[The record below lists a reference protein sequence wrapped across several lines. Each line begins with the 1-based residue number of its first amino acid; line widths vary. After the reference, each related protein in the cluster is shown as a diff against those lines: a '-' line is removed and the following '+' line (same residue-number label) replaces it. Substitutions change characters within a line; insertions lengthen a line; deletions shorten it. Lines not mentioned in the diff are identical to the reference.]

1 MYALITSK
9 LNVYLLGSNWRVKI
23 MVRSTVTASDHFLWL
38 GSLTGK
44 RWRQY
49 SRITRCMTRQ
59 EWKVYS
65 NGVLIISNLLLCEF
79 ALFYGLEFHLLW
91 MRNGLFCLYF
101 LKNTSHWKMLQI
113 LASILLSV
121 WWTVCLWKLKVFLKL
136 HAKERLCIAPIRLNF
151 WCRHTYIKF
160 CRNLLNSFGDET
172 CSWAVI
178 YEQTRHL
185 AQKKKKPHVDLGTC
199 TPIGVHRVS
208 EDVLCI
214 PRLPWCPFMVDI
226 PPLLILSINIANIR
240 LQ

>member
-160 CRNLLNSFGDET
+160 CRNLLNSFG
-172 CSWAVI
+172 
-178 YEQTRHL
+178 QTDITSP
-185 AQKKKKPHVDLGTC
+185 KC
-199 TPIGVHRVS
+199 TYFMHSNKG
-208 EDVLCI
+208 CI
-214 PRLPWCPFMVDI
+214 CMWSGKMNSKSVVE
-226 PPLLILSINIANIR
+226 NNKV
-240 LQ
+240 